1 MSLTEDDNACHWR
14 EIELSIITQYYLKFM
29 ALVEGTEQLEG
40 DPLLLDRVEERPRA
54 DAVV

>member
-1 MSLTEDDNACHWR
+1 
-14 EIELSIITQYYLKFM
+14 M

-40 DPLLLDRVEERPRA
+40 DPLLLDSVEERPRA